1 MSRDRACCDGLC
13 EQGLGC
19 PALRCTDLRLAPGVV
34 DGPHK
39 PAAGLLTRLLR
50 RARRWLRDAKAGRT

>member
-13 EQGLGC
+13 EQGQGC
-19 PALRCTDLRLAPGVV
+19 PALRLAPGVV